1 MERLPNIY
9 PGEILQKDF
18 LEPMAI
24 TTYRLAKDL
33 GVTRARVADILHGR
47 RDVTPDTALR
57 LGLYFGVEPE
67 FWLNLQS
74 HYNLVET
81 RFARAE
87 NYPSIQPRRRL
98 EAAA

>member
-1 MERLPNIY
+1 MERLPNIH

-24 TTYRLAKDL
+24 TPYRFAQDL
-33 GVTRARVADILHGR
+33 GITRARVADILHGR
-47 RDVTPDTALR
+47 RDVTPDTVIR

-67 FWLNLQS
+67 FRLNLQS
-74 HYNLVET
+74 HYSLVET

-87 NYPSIQPRRRL
+87 NYQSIQPRRSL